1 MAINEKV
8 LDALNKQMN
17 AELYSGY
24 LYMAMSAYL
33 EDKGLPGFAN
43 LEMVNAKEELDH
55 AIKFYNYIIR
65 RGGKVAIEAIEKP
78 TTDWENPVAV
88 LENVVSHEE
97 KVTGLINDVLALS
110 IEEKDYATSQFL
122 QWFVD
127 EQVEEEETA
136 NDDLNKPNLAMDSGN
151 GLYMLD
157 QEFAARMYTPPADN
171 GE

>member
-1 MAINEKV
+1 MIDEKV
-8 LDALNKQMN
+8 LEALNKQVN
-17 AELYSGY
+17 AELYSSY
-24 LYMAMSAYL
+24 LYMAMSAFL

-55 AIKFYNYIIR
+55 AMKFYDFIIR
-65 RGGKVAIEAIEKP
+65 RGGKVEIEAIEKP

-97 KVTGLINDVLALS
+97 KVTGLINDLVSLA
-110 IEEKDYATSQFL
+110 IEQKDFATNQFL

-136 NDDLNKPNLAMDSGN
+136 NDDLNSLNLAMDSGN
-151 GLYMLD
+151 GLYLLD
-157 QEFAARMYTPPADN
+157 QQFAARVYTPPATN
-171 GE
+171 EYI